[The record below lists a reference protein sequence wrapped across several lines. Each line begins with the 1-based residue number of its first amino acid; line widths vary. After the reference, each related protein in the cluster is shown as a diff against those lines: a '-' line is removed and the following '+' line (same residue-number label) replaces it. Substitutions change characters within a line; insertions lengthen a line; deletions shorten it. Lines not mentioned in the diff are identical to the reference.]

1 MHFYEKKL
9 PTFTNK
15 LKQNILWKF
24 KHNIDKIENTK
35 EFKRS
40 EGNKILVTE
49 HVGVFNDAQEYT
61 RLYEQENSLIKC
73 NNNKNWEIYPIMPH
87 WDYC

>member
-24 KHNIDKIENTK
+24 KHNIDKIENT
-35 EFKRS
+35 R
-40 EGNKILVTE
+40 V
-49 HVGVFNDAQEYT
+49 QEIGGQQNFGDGT
-61 RLYEQENSLIKC
+61 CGGI
-73 NNNKNWEIYPIMPH
+73 
-87 WDYC
+87 